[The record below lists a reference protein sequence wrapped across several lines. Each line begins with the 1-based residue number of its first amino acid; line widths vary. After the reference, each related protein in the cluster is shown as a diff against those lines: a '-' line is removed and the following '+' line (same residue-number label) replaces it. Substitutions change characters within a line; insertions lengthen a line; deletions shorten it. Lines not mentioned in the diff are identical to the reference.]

1 MLNCRTLRQLKI
13 VFAPYLPSSKFFQI
27 MIIINK
33 ILLLNK
39 WLLVGGYFHIFQVR
53 KMKPI
58 TSVMCHL
65 LDSGT
70 EVSLSQVNNDFQWA
84 PRSLIKTVKHNFF
97 FICPTLNMKHL
108 CFFCLRLFYST
119 IKSPWKFM
127 TLLCIKWRDTKF

>member
-13 VFAPYLPSSKFFQI
+13 VFAPYLPSSKFFSI

-33 ILLLNK
+33 TLLLNK
-39 WLLVGGYFHIFQVR
+39 WVLVGGYFHIFQVR

-65 LDSGT
+65 LDSGA

-84 PRSLIKTVKHNFF
+84 PWSLIKTVKHDFF
-97 FICPTLNMKHL
+97 FICPTLNMKHCVFSAWDYFIALWSHPGSLSL
-108 CFFCLRLFYST
+108 CFV
-119 IKSPWKFM
+119 
-127 TLLCIKWRDTKF
+127 